1 MTRTF
6 YVNADWSAFVP
17 EGSTSA
23 AFGVSESDID
33 RLGLRDRLD
42 AFLAPPAPPER
53 APEPEPPKQSKRPAD
68 KMLRGHDDK

>member
-1 MTRTF
+1 MRTF

-33 RLGLRDRLD
+33 RLGLRDKLR
-42 AFLAPPAPPER
+42 AFLAPP
-53 APEPEPPKQSKRPAD
+53 EPEPIKQAKRPAD
-68 KMLRGHDDK
+68 KMVRRHEDK

>member
-33 RLGLRDRLD
+33 GLGLREKLD
-42 AFLAPPAPPER
+42 AFLAPPAP
-53 APEPEPPKQSKRPAD
+53 EPEPPKQAKRPAD
-68 KMLRGHDDK
+68 KMVRAHDDK